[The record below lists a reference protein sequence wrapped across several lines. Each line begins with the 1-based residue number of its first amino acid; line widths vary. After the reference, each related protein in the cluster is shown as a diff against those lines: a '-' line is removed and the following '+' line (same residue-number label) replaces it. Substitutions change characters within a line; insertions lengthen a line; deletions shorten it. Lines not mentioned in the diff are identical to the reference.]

1 MLTEVMS
8 VPSAPIGTLIPVLGE
23 KSSVKLSLP
32 HGIPATPWKLVRAP
46 PPMTSW
52 RPPSTAVPVATS
64 STIPSNRPVRG
75 NAHMSIVE
83 GSPVVL
89 SMRDPAAMRAP
100 PPLVT
105 RTRMRWLL
113 PVGGKK
119 FWRTRSN
126 WRTSQGPSGAQALFC
141 LLYTSDAADE
151 EDSVA
156 LG

>member
-32 HGIPATPWKLVRAP
+32 HGIPATPWKLVRA
-46 PPMTSW
+46 
-52 RPPSTAVPVATS
+52 PSTAVPVATS